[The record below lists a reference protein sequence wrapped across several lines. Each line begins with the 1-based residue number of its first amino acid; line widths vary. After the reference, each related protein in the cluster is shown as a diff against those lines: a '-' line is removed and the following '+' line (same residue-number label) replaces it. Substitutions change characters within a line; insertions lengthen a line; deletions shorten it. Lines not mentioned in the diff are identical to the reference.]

1 MECGSFFRFCA
12 GSLLLAFADLQAD
25 EKRPDNVIPSGAR
38 DLLLFVFNKKTEQ
51 ADSSLRSE

>member
-1 MECGSFFRFCA
+1 
-12 GSLLLAFADLQAD
+12 LLLAFADLQAD

-38 DLLLFVFNKKTEQ
+38 DLLLFVVFNKKTEQ